1 MERRVILESPL
12 GAQLQFRRLLGQE
25 KISELFEFDID
36 AVSERGSIDPHQMLG
51 QHVSLRV
58 ETDGGG
64 ERYLD
69 GVVTRFGMQGM
80 DQRKNHFYKMRVKPW
95 LWLASRKSDFR
106 IFQFMTVPDIIA
118 QVLQPY
124 GHPFEMR
131 LSGHYREWEY
141 CVQYDES
148 DAAYVMRLMEHEGI
162 YFYHTHELGQ
172 HTLVLADDVVGSHQP
187 IPGAE
192 RIIYYPAE
200 ILSGGDEECI
210 YAWSVAQEIDSG
222 RHYNDDYDFKKP
234 LAELSNMRQ
243 NPPGHAHDAHE
254 HYMWPGG
261 YTEFG
266 DGENY
271 ARINLERQLSPHT
284 VMSGISNHRR
294 IALGHTFHLH
304 NYPREDQNQQY
315 LLTSVHYEFEENARV
330 SQGRAGK
337 GTAQG
342 AQGTPVAQIAHSA
355 DPSDPFGATVG
366 SPLAPTLSEH
376 PGSVQ
381 RIRINAHPTSRVY
394 RPQRK
399 TTKPRPHTQTAV
411 VVGPPGEEIWVD
423 EFGRIKV
430 QFHWDRIGAFNEH
443 SSCWIR
449 VSQPWAGT
457 NFGGVFLPRIGQEVM
472 VDFINGD
479 IDYPIVTGRVYN
491 AMNMP
496 PWRLPAN
503 ATQSGFLT
511 RSSKGG
517 APGPGMRDGPGDANA
532 IRFED
537 KKGAEQLWIHAQLNQ
552 LTEVEHDEDKWVG
565 HDRRKTIDRDETNVI
580 HRDRT
585 ETVDNNEKITV
596 HNNRDERVDHNETV
610 SIGDNWSQS
619 TGQYKTESVGIG
631 YTQTTGIFKVV
642 NMGVAYN
649 VNVGA
654 TTITHTGLVR
664 VDSVGDDWSRTV
676 GKNRTASVGENE
688 GLSVGKD
695 RAVSVACNDN
705 LIVGETLKIKARKI
719 EIGADEEI
727 IINCGASTIRLTPAV
742 IEVLSPLDKL
752 NC

>member
-12 GAQLQFRRLLGQE
+12 GPKLQFRRLLGQE

-36 AVSERGSIDPHQMLG
+36 AVSDSGTIDPHELLG
-51 QHVSLRV
+51 KHVSLRV

-80 DQRKNHFYKMRVKPW
+80 DQRKNNFYKMRVKPW
-95 LWLASRKSDFR
+95 LWLASRKTDFR

-118 QVLQPY
+118 QVLAPY

-172 HTLVLADDVVGSHQP
+172 HTLVLGDDVVGSHNP

-210 YAWSVAQEIDSG
+210 YAWSVAQEIESG

-234 LAELSNMRQ
+234 LADLSNMRQ
-243 NPPGHAHDAHE
+243 NPPGHAHDGHE

-266 DGENY
+266 DGDNY
-271 ARINLERQLSPHT
+271 ARVNLERQLSPHT

-337 GTAQG
+337 GM
-342 AQGTPVAQIAHSA
+342 AQIAQSA
-355 DPSDPFGATVG
+355 DPADPFGATVG
-366 SPLAPTLSEH
+366 SPLAPTLAEH

-381 RIRINAHPTSRVY
+381 RIRINAHPTSRAY
-394 RPQRK
+394 RPRRQ
-399 TTKPRPHTQTAV
+399 TLKPRPHTQTAV

-430 QFHWDRIGAFNEH
+430 QFHWDRIGTFDEN

-496 PWRLPAN
+496 PWPLPAN

-517 APGPGMRDGPGDANA
+517 APGPGMKDGPGDANA

-537 KKGAEQLWIHAQLNQ
+537 KAGAEQLWIHAQLNQ
-552 LTEVEHDEDKWVG
+552 LTEVEYDEDKWVG
-565 HDRRKTIDRDETNVI
+565 NDRRKTIDGNETNVI
-580 HRDRT
+580 HKNRT
-585 ETVDNNEKITV
+585 ETVDLNEKIDIGE
-596 HNNRDERVDHNETV
+596 NRTETV
-610 SIGDNWSQS
+610 GGD
-619 TGQYKTESVGIG
+619 ESVNI
-631 YTQTTGIFKVV
+631 TGSRLLQVGNGDTVAVTGNQLVV
-642 NMGVAYN
+642 VSEGQNLT
-649 VNVGA
+649 VNK
-654 TTITHTGLVR
+654 TIVMQ
-664 VDSVGDDWSRTV
+664 SVED
-676 GKNRTASVGENE
+676 
-688 GLSVGKD
+688 
-695 RAVSVACNDN
+695 
-705 LIVGETLKIKARKI
+705 
-719 EIGADEEI
+719 EI
-727 IINCGASTIRLTPAV
+727 IIEAATKITLKVGGSSITITPEDITVVAPQ
-742 IEVLSPLDKL
+742 IFL
-752 NC
+752 N